1 MRVQVN
7 LSEEMNKKAESYAK
21 QFGVSK
27 SQLCSMIIGQGLL
40 SYDKSFDMFADMKE
54 SAMETFKKGIETI
67 NKK

>member
-7 LSEEMNKKAESYAK
+7 LSEEMNKKAEGYAK

-40 SYDKSFDMFADMKE
+40 SYDKAFDVFSDMKE
-54 SAMETFKKGIETI
+54 TAVETFKKGIENI
-67 NKK
+67 NEK

>member
-1 MRVQVN
+1 MRIQVN

-40 SYDKSFDMFADMKE
+40 SYDKAFDIIGGMQETAKE
-54 SAMETFKKGIETI
+54 QVSKAIETI
-67 NKK
+67 NTK

>member
-40 SYDKSFDMFADMKE
+40 SYDKAFDVFSDMKE
-54 SAMETFKKGIETI
+54 TAVETFKKGIETV